1 MTFRNVTTTVTAI
14 TASFLALGMISTA
27 QAQTGKMAPGKMAP
41 GKMAPAAGTKDIVA
55 IAMSDPQFSTLVT
68 AIKAAGLVSTLQG
81 PGPFTVFA
89 PTNAAFAK
97 IPAAKLKAVLA
108 DKATLTKILT
118 YHVLP
123 GKIPASVV
131 VGMSGPANKKTV
143 EGATVKVS
151 PKPPMV
157 NNAKIIKTDIMA
169 SNGIIHVIDTVLMP
183 PMGAPKMK
191 KM

>member
-1 MTFRNVTTTVTAI
+1 MTSRKITTTVTAL
-14 TASFLALGMISTA
+14 TAGVLALCMASTA
-27 QAQTGKMAPGKMAP
+27 NAQPGKMMPGKMAP
-41 GKMAPAAGTKDIVA
+41 HKMAPAAGTKDIVA

-108 DKATLTKILT
+108 DKALLTKILT

-123 GKIPASVV
+123 AKIPASVV
-131 VGMSGPANKKTV
+131 VGMKGPANQKTV

-183 PMGAPKMK
+183 PAK
-191 KM
+191 

>member
-1 MTFRNVTTTVTAI
+1 MTFRTVTATVTAI
-14 TASFLALGMISTA
+14 TAGVLAFGMTSTA
-27 QAQTGKMAPGKMAP
+27 QAQSKMAP
-41 GKMAPAAGTKDIVA
+41 KMAPAAGTKDIVT
-55 IAMSDPQFSTLVT
+55 IAMSNPQFSTLVK

-108 DKATLTKILT
+108 NKALLTKILT

-123 GKIPASVV
+123 AKVPASVV
-131 VGMSGPANKKTV
+131 VGMSAPANQKTV
-143 EGATVKVS
+143 EGSTVKVS

-157 NNAKIIKTDIMA
+157 NNAKIIKTDINA
-169 SNGIIHVIDTVLMP
+169 SNGVIHVIDTVLMP
-183 PMGAPKMK
+183 PAK
-191 KM
+191 

>member
-1 MTFRNVTTTVTAI
+1 MKKVPA
-14 TASFLALGMISTA
+14 
-27 QAQTGKMAPGKMAP
+27 TGE
-41 GKMAPAAGTKDIVA
+41 KDIVA

-68 AIKAAGLVSTLQG
+68 AIKAAGLVKTLQG

-97 IPAAKLKAVLA
+97 IPAAKLKTVLA
-108 DKATLTKILT
+108 NKALLTKILT

-123 GKIPASVV
+123 KKVLAATV
-131 VGMSGPANKKTV
+131 VGMSGPANVPTV

-157 NNAKIIKTDIMA
+157 NNAKIIKTDIQA
-169 SNGIIHVIDTVLMP
+169 SNGVIHVIDTVLMP
-183 PMGAPKMK
+183 PAK
-191 KM
+191 

>member
-1 MTFRNVTTTVTAI
+1 MKFQSVSAALVA
-14 TASFLALGMISTA
+14 AVVSFSVGSAA
-27 QAQTGKMAPGKMAP
+27 QAQTGTM

-55 IAMSDPQFSTLVT
+55 IAMSDPQFSTLVK
-68 AIKAAGLVSTLQG
+68 AVKAAGLVKTLQG

-97 IPAAKLKAVLA
+97 IPAAKLNALLANKAA
-108 DKATLTKILT
+108 LTRVLT

-123 GKIPASVV
+123 AKIPASVV
-131 VGMSGPANKKTV
+131 VGMSGPANQKTV
-143 EGATVKVS
+143 AGATVKVS

-183 PMGAPKMK
+183 PAASSKMTGNKMGGM
-191 KM
+191 